1 MLQQNRF
8 FLGRHVLLK
17 KKVSDPLSL
26 LLRRF
31 VSYDQHES
39 PTVPHH
45 LHPTPHLP
53 LTKNV
58 PSSCHILIAGGGIIG
73 QSIAYHLSELGVKNV
88 VLIEKAK

>member
-1 MLQQNRF
+1 MLQHKLFSYGRYSLKINSPYRLF
-8 FLGRHVLLK
+8 FTPHRL
-17 KKVSDPLSL
+17 
-26 LLRRF
+26 

-45 LHPTPHLP
+45 VHPTPTLA
-53 LTKNV
+53 LTEKL

-73 QSIAYHLSELGVKNV
+73 QSIAYHLSEIGVKDI